1 MLLQILGP
9 HRPSFARIAMANSCQ
24 YSDMARGGI
33 QYVEHVDAVDE
44 MNEAAN

>member
-1 MLLQILGP
+1 MMTLKYVS
-9 HRPSFARIAMANSCQ
+9 RWRDSCQ

-44 MNEAAN
+44 MNEAVN